1 MRTRCGSSPSLTVFI
16 VSEARRGQVWLT
28 DFGVPV
34 GNEQVKVRPA
44 LVVSS
49 DSWNGHA
56 STLTVLPITRTSH
69 DFPTRIEVEATVQND
84 LDETSY
90 ARCEDIRAISERR
103 LLRPLGRVDPVVMLS
118 VSKTLRLFL
127 DA

>member
-28 DFGVPV
+28 DFGVQV